1 MTIDILSN
9 KVSQRNA
16 SYVYLTEDEW
26 DQRIASLFTI
36 TESCTLCP
44 RKCGVDRRK
53 EQKGFCGA
61 PGHLVISSIFPH
73 HGEEPPISGTH
84 GSGTVFFS
92 NCTLKCCFC
101 QNYQISHENE
111 GKPYSTEELAD
122 EMLGLQ
128 KKGCHNINLVTA
140 THFLPWVISALMIAS
155 KKGLTIPIVYNC
167 SGYESE
173 STISALQGI
182 IDIYLPDM
190 KYGNASSA
198 QRFSKAADYVEANQ
212 AAIRAMFRQVGS
224 LKIDS
229 EGIAYHGL
237 CIRHL
242 VLPNEMADSASLLNF
257 LKSAFDPQDIYISLM
272 AQYRPLYK
280 ANLFDEINRMVSKD
294 EYESVKNSFID
305 AGFQGFFQE
314 ISEEDR
320 GFIIDFKNRKTEALT
335 G

>member
-9 KVSQRNA
+9 KVSKRDA

-26 DQRIASLFTI
+26 NQRIAKLFAI
-36 TESCTLCP
+36 TENCTLCP
-44 RKCGVDRRK
+44 RICGINRQK

-92 NCTLKCCFC
+92 YCTLQCCFC
-101 QNYQISHENE
+101 QNYQISHEFE
-111 GKPYSTEELAD
+111 GKTYSIEELAD

-140 THFLPWVISALMIAS
+140 THFLPWVISALKTAS
-155 KKGLTIPIVYNC
+155 RRGLTIPIVYNC

-173 STISALQGI
+173 SAISALHGI

-190 KYGNASSA
+190 KYGNAISA

-212 AAIRAMFRQVGS
+212 TAIRAMFRQVGS

-242 VLPNEMADSASLLNF
+242 VLPNEMAASASLLNF
-257 LKSAFDPQDIYISLM
+257 LKSTFDPQDVYISLM

-280 ANLFDEINRMVSKD
+280 ANLFDEINRMVSKE
-294 EYESVKNSFID
+294 EYEFVKNSFID

-314 ISEEDR
+314 ITEKDR
-320 GFIIDFKNRKTEALT
+320 GFIIDFKDRKSEALT